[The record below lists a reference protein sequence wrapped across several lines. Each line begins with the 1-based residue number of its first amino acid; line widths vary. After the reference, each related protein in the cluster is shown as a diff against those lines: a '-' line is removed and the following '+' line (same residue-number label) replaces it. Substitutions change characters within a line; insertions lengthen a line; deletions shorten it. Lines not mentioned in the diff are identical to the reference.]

1 MVKVKSAEKAVRIL
15 KKHTLKI
22 LIIGVLLFVVIV
34 VSILLSRRNRDVIAI
49 VNGYPITIADILVE
63 TELSPKFYKET
74 LVSNPDAVVE
84 DWIKQILL
92 FQQAKK
98 YERQLRKTI
107 QGRMKNHYIKELVS
121 AYVETKLVEKI
132 EIPKEVIAE
141 YYNFHLED
149 FIIPER
155 VRLFEIVVSSQKAA
169 EDILRRLSMGESFET
184 LAMRESIT
192 ESREKGGD
200 LGWIDVRKLEPE
212 ISSLVTR
219 INTGDIL
226 ANPIRSEVGY
236 HIIKLGAR
244 TQRRMLTLEEATP
257 SIKNMLV
264 FQEKKKMV
272 DSLITEMREKSKI
285 TIFSDKIGRL
295 KMAGK

>member
-212 ISSLVTR
+212 ISSLVTS

-236 HIIKLGAR
+236 HIIKLGGR

>member
-107 QGRMKNHYIKELVS
+107 QGRMKNHYIKELAS

-236 HIIKLGAR
+236 HIIKLGGR